1 MASLAQMLIVGLYIL
16 SLNWL
21 LLLACIRIFFSSHS
35 YPVLPFNSIMH
46 DNYHFYKICL

>member
-21 LLLACIRIFFSSHS
+21 LLLACIRIFSPHTATQR
-35 YPVLPFNSIMH
+35 
-46 DNYHFYKICL
+46 YHLTP